1 MSSWRKSA
9 SSRLSS
15 FKGYIAQQDLRNTLP
30 EAISRQIGAGKER
43 AGNFKE
49 WAGQKINRGYNNNGQ
64 TNAGTEKIS
73 LFPGWAAR
81 RYPATGQQ
89 EDSFEIEVFISGF
102 ATSRRSADVIS
113 RSQRAFLKLA
123 KGKGELLT
131 SCFAALPKL
140 ESNDNESATTGVLLE
155 PRTLSHSTEDL
166 LKSVKLPPRPE
177 DISEDYE
184 VQLLERKFQSLN
196 GISEDADSLHSP
208 VYSQSS
214 SRASSVNDL
223 TLHDNTP
230 ESSYLGT
237 VVKNTAADELRK
249 LHANLESRLQ
259 PFWSSVVPNR
269 TVRLR
274 LYTSPNHISTPSN
287 SSVSMDNGPVSIQ
300 DVVTA
305 PDGSFQARFTVGWT
319 DLANHPGAEHIA
331 FGDPAEEHELLVA
344 AELLPLPSPISSVA
358 SSAAS
363 STTDFSSSSR
373 PSKNNTTRSYQS
385 NSPYDSSVTLP
396 SIPPTTLRIPLTYSP
411 VRVISD
417 IDDTIKYS
425 NVTGGARAVFHNVF
439 VKELKDL
446 VIPGM
451 GEWYEEMW
459 KKGVRFHYVSN
470 GPFELLPLIGEFFQ
484 ISKLPPGSVKLRSY
498 AGKSLFSGLLSA
510 PSARKRA
517 GVLEILDAFP
527 DSRFILIG
535 DSGEQDLE
543 LYTDLARER
552 ADQVLAIFIRDTGEG
567 EPLSDPTGDSY
578 DKIIPPRSAPSSFD
592 APTYPISPLPGN
604 FFNSAN
610 SHSDSRPPSRSLT
623 PLSMNAPYTARSR
636 KTPVSGGG
644 PKSADYFNTK
654 PLTAEPDPLIDFGDS
669 PTTAQSASSIA
680 RPLTLGSSVSSSITP
695 WTPAT
700 TASSVTPK
708 TPKTPWLNHSNA
720 SYTSYTS
727 FKSNKRGSVGS
738 IGSTTSTVATGPVAL
753 ARMTESEKKGYELQ
767 MRVYKAR
774 GVLPFRI
781 MLRVFRE
788 PGECV
793 ETWDVVG

>member
-49 WAGQKINRGYNNNGQ
+49 WAGQKINKGYNNNGQ
-64 TNAGTEKIS
+64 TNTGTEKIS

-81 RYPATGQQ
+81 RYPSTGQQ
-89 EDSFEIEVFISGF
+89 EESFEIEVFISGF

-131 SCFAALPKL
+131 SCCFAALPKL
-140 ESNDNESATTGVLLE
+140 EIDENESATTGVLLE
-155 PRTLSHSTEDL
+155 PRALSHSTEDL

-177 DISEDYE
+177 DIAEDYE

-196 GISEDADSLHSP
+196 STSEDADSLHSP

-259 PFWSSVVPNR
+259 PFWSSVVPDR

-287 SSVSMDNGPVSIQ
+287 SSASMDNGPVSIQ

-344 AELLPLPSPISSVA
+344 AELLPLPSPISS
-358 SSAAS
+358 
-363 STTDFSSSSR
+363 
-373 PSKNNTTRSYQS
+373 
-385 NSPYDSSVTLP
+385 SVKLP

-543 LYTDLARER
+543 LYTELARER

-567 EPLSDPTGDSY
+567 EPLSDPTGDSF
-578 DKIIPPRSAPSSFD
+578 DKMLPPRSAPSSFD
-592 APTYPISPLPGN
+592 APSNPVSPLPGN

-680 RPLTLGSSVSSSITP
+680 R
-695 WTPAT
+695 
-700 TASSVTPK
+700 
-708 TPKTPWLNHSNA
+708 
-720 SYTSYTS
+720 
-727 FKSNKRGSVGS
+727 
-738 IGSTTSTVATGPVAL
+738 STTSTVATGMTGPVAL

-774 GVLPFRI
+774 GVLPFRM

>member
-15 FKGYIAQQDLRNTLP
+15 FKSYIAQQDLRNTLP

-49 WAGQKINRGYNNNGQ
+49 WAGQKINKGYNNNGQ
-64 TNAGTEKIS
+64 TNTGTEKIS

-81 RYPATGQQ
+81 RYPSTGQQ

-131 SCFAALPKL
+131 SCCFAALPKL

-155 PRTLSHSTEDL
+155 PRALSHSTEDL

-177 DISEDYE
+177 DIAEDYE

-196 GISEDADSLHSP
+196 GTSEDADSLHSP

-223 TLHDNTP
+223 TLHDNNP
-230 ESSYLGT
+230 ESSSLGT

-344 AELLPLPSPISSVA
+344 AELLPLPSPIS
-358 SSAAS
+358 
-363 STTDFSSSSR
+363 
-373 PSKNNTTRSYQS
+373 
-385 NSPYDSSVTLP
+385 SSVTLP

-592 APTYPISPLPGN
+592 APTYPVSPLPGN

-610 SHSDSRPPSRSLT
+610 SHPDSRPPSRSLT

-644 PKSADYFNTK
+644 LKSADYFNTK

-680 RPLTLGSSVSSSITP
+680 RPLAL
-695 WTPAT
+695 
-700 TASSVTPK
+700 
-708 TPKTPWLNHSNA
+708 
-720 SYTSYTS
+720 
-727 FKSNKRGSVGS
+727 
-738 IGSTTSTVATGPVAL
+738 GSTTSTVATGPVAL

>member
-89 EDSFEIEVFISGF
+89 EG
-102 ATSRRSADVIS
+102 
-113 RSQRAFLKLA
+113 
-123 KGKGELLT
+123 
-131 SCFAALPKL
+131 FAALPKL

-459 KKGVRFHYVSN
+459 KKGSN

-484 ISKLPPGSVKLRSY
+484 ISKLPP
-498 AGKSLFSGLLSA
+498 GKSLFSGLLSA